1 MMDKVRKVCE
11 ECGSE
16 DIRLTAWLR
25 WDVEEQRWVLSMDGM
40 EEDSFWCI
48 DCDSTIETPEE
59 RKGE

>member
-1 MMDKVRKVCE
+1 MDKVRKVCG

-48 DCDSTIETPEE
+48 DCDSTIEPPEE